1 MTSEFRPILL
11 EDFEIAWPGFA
22 LQRVALNQHMPRV
35 ERLSE
40 HVHPFHQILVYLR
53 GSGTQDLEGQLI
65 PVERGSQILIPGGTR
80 HRFVKS
86 RHQRPVCLA
95 IDFTTD
101 LPGDWNCMSRAPRTA
116 LLHIE
121 RLLVELHAE
130 ESSRQKSS
138 VHISSLI
145 LQIFSQVEAV
155 ARKDSS
161 QSSYG
166 PVSVSVNRVIDES
179 EFASLTP
186 GTVAK
191 HLNRSLD
198 HLNRQ
203 LREETGMS
211 VGQTI
216 SRKRLDQAMK
226 LLRNRA
232 LPIGDVASAVGIDDQ
247 NYFSRWFRQKAGQTP
262 TRWRDAMQ

>member
-11 EDFEIAWPGFA
+11 EDFEIAWPGFI

-40 HVHPFHQILVYLR
+40 HEHSFHQILVYLR
-53 GSGTQDLEGQLI
+53 GSGTQELDGESI
-65 PVERGSQILIPGGTR
+65 PVERSSQIVIPGGTR

-101 LPGDWNCMSRAPRTA
+101 FLDDWECMSRVSHTA
-116 LLHIE
+116 LLQIE

-130 ESSRQKSS
+130 ESSRAKSS
-138 VHISSLI
+138 IRISSLI
-145 LQIFSQVEAV
+145 LQIFSQVELL
-155 ARKDSS
+155 ARRGNVQHSS
-161 QSSYG
+161 G
-166 PVSVSVNRVIDES
+166 PVSVSVSRVIDKDG
-179 EFASLTP
+179 FATLTP
-186 GTVAK
+186 GIVAK
-191 HLNRSLD
+191 TLNRSLD

-216 SRKRLDQAMK
+216 SRSRLDEAMK
-226 LLRNRA
+226 LLRSRA
-232 LPIGDVASAVGIDDQ
+232 LPIGEVASAVGIDDQ
-247 NYFSRWFRQKAGQTP
+247 NYFSRWFRQKTGQTP
-262 TRWRDAMQ
+262 TRWRAAMQ